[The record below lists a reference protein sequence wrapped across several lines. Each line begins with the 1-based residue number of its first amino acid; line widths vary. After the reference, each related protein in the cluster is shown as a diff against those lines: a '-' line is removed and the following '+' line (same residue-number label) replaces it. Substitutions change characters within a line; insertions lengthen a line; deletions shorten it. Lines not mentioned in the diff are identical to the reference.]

1 MDNSLK
7 MVIGM
12 SLAYITSFA
21 GLLLAYFSYKKH
33 HKPRKKEEEPGQPEI
48 SGKEA
53 GDE

>member
-33 HKPRKKEEEPGQPEI
+33 KKNKEEGHN
-48 SGKEA
+48 
-53 GDE
+53 DE